1 MQVTQLYTLINN
13 VTKEILGET
22 AVVNEDLSNVVD
34 IGKAVFDA
42 TSVDNYVK
50 KLVNHIGK
58 VVFQNRA
65 YAGGVPSVLM
75 DSWEFGSVLQ
85 KVSMS
90 LPEATENESWKL
102 VDGQEYKQD
111 VFTAPEIEA
120 KFYNS
125 KVTFEI
131 PMSFTELQVK
141 ESFSSR
147 EQLNG
152 FVSMIT
158 TGVENS
164 MTVKLDAL
172 IMRAINNMTG
182 ETLVNGIGSGT
193 AGAKVLDF
201 TKTSGK
207 AVNLLKLYNDQ
218 AATADKVT
226 YATALTNYHFIKFAT
241 YTIGI
246 YADRMTKIS
255 KLFNI
260 GAKERFT
267 PADMRRCVLLS
278 DFAKAAV
285 TYLQADIQSP
295 DMVALPAH
303 DPVPYW
309 QGSGTDYAL
318 GSIGIIDVKTASG
331 ETVKVPAEGAGASK
345 KKNAAIIGVMFDR
358 DAVGVSNLD
367 RRTTTAYNAKAEF
380 YNNWYKMDAGYYND
394 LNENFVVFFIGETSA
409 IA

>member
-1 MQVTQLYTLINN
+1 MQVTQLYALINS

-22 AVVNEDLSNVVD
+22 AVVNEDLTNIVD
-34 IGKAVFDA
+34 IGKAIFDQ

-58 VVFQNRA
+58 VIFVNRA

-111 VFTAPEIEA
+111 VFTAPKIEA
-120 KFYNS
+120 KFFNS

-152 FVSMIT
+152 FISMIT

-182 ETLVNGIGSGT
+182 ETLVAGIGSGA
-193 AGAKVLDF
+193 AGSVVLDF
-201 TKTSGK
+201 SESSGR

-226 YATALTNYHFIKFAT
+226 VATAMTNTKFIKFAT
-241 YTIGI
+241 YTIGV
-246 YADRMTKIS
+246 YADRMS
-255 KLFNI
+255 KVSTLFNV
-260 GAKERFT
+260 GGKERFT

-278 DFAKAAV
+278 DFAKASV
-285 TYLQADIQSP
+285 TFLQADIQSP
-295 DMVALPAH
+295 EMVSLPAH
-303 DPVPYW
+303 DAVPYW
-309 QGSGTDYAL
+309 QGSGLDYGL
-318 GSIGIIDVKTASG
+318 DSIGKIDIKTAGG
-331 ETVKVPAEGAGASK
+331 ETVKVPFEGVGVG
-345 KKNAAIIGVMFDR
+345 KKNAAILGVMFDR

-394 LNENFVVFFIGETSA
+394 LNENFIVFFIGETLA
-409 IA
+409 

>member
-34 IGKAVFDA
+34 IGKSIFDQ

-58 VVFQNRA
+58 VIFQDRV

-111 VFTAPEIEA
+111 VFTAPKVEA
-120 KFYNS
+120 KFFNS

-158 TGVENS
+158 TSVENS

-182 ETLVNGIGSGT
+182 ETLVAGIGSGA
-193 AGAKVLDF
+193 AGAKTLDF
-201 TKTSGK
+201 TKTSGR
-207 AVNLLKLYNDQ
+207 AVNLLALYNAQ
-218 AATADKVT
+218 ADAADKVT
-226 YATALTNYHFIKFAT
+226 VANALTNYKFIKFAT
-241 YTIGI
+241 YTLGI
-246 YADRMTKIS
+246 YADRMSKIS
-255 KLFNI
+255 KLFNV
-260 GAKERFT
+260 GGKERFT

-295 DMVALPAH
+295 EMVALPQH
-303 DPVPYW
+303 DAVPYW

-318 GSIGIIDVKTASG
+318 SSTGIIDIKTASG
-331 ETVKVPAEGAGASK
+331 ETVKVPAEGSETGNT
-345 KKNAAIIGVMFDR
+345 NAAILGVMFDR
-358 DAVGVSNLD
+358 DAVGVANLD

-394 LNENFVVFFIGETSA
+394 LNENFVVFFIGETLA
-409 IA
+409 

>member
-1 MQVTQLYTLINN
+1 MKVTQLYTLINN

-34 IGKAVFDA
+34 IGKSIFDQ

-50 KLVNHIGK
+50 KLVNQIGK

-75 DSWEFGSVLQ
+75 DAWEFGSVLQ
-85 KVSMS
+85 KVSMA

-102 VDGQEYKQD
+102 VDGQQYKQD
-111 VFTAPEIEA
+111 VFTAPKVEA

-172 IMRAINNMTG
+172 IMRAINNMVG
-182 ETLVNGIGSGT
+182 ETLVAGIGSGT
-193 AGAKVLDF
+193 AGAKTLDF
-201 TKTSGK
+201 TKSSGR
-207 AVNLLKLYNDQ
+207 AINLLALYNAQ
-218 AATADKVT
+218 AVAADK
-226 YATALTNYHFIKFAT
+226 ATVANALTNYKFIKFAT
-241 YTIGI
+241 YTMGI
-246 YADRMTKIS
+246 VADRMNKIS
-255 KLFNI
+255 KLFNV
-260 GAKERFT
+260 GGKERFT

-278 DFAKAAV
+278 DFSKAAV

-295 DMVALPAH
+295 EMVALPTH

-318 GSIGIIDVKTASG
+318 SSTGIIDIKTAGG
-331 ETVKVPAEGAGASK
+331 ETVKVPAEGAGTG
-345 KKNAAIIGVMFDR
+345 KKNAAILGVMFDR
-358 DAVGVSNLD
+358 DAVGVANLD

-394 LNENFVVFFIGETSA
+394 LNENFVVFFIGETLA
-409 IA
+409 

>member
-1 MQVTQLYTLINN
+1 MKVTQLYTLINN
-13 VTKEILGET
+13 VTKEILGDT

-34 IGKAVFDA
+34 IGKSIFDQ

-75 DSWEFGSVLQ
+75 DAWEFGSVLQ
-85 KVSMS
+85 KVSMA
-90 LPEATENESWKL
+90 LPEATENESWNL

-111 VFTAPEIEA
+111 VFTAPKVEA

-182 ETLVNGIGSGT
+182 ETLVAGIGSGA
-193 AGAKVLDF
+193 AGAKTLDF
-201 TKTSGK
+201 SKTSGR
-207 AVNLLKLYNDQ
+207 AINLLKLYNEQ
-218 AATADKVT
+218 AVAADKVT
-226 YATALTNYHFIKFAT
+226 VANALTNYKFIKFAT
-241 YTIGI
+241 YTMGI
-246 YADRMTKIS
+246 VADRMSKIS
-255 KLFNI
+255 KLFNV
-260 GAKERFT
+260 GGKERFT
-267 PADMRRCVLLS
+267 PVDMRRCVLLS

-295 DMVALPAH
+295 EMVALPQH
-303 DPVPYW
+303 DAVPYW

-318 GSIGIIDVKTASG
+318 SSTGIIDIKTAGG
-331 ETVKVPAEGAGASK
+331 ETVKVPAEGVGAG

-358 DAVGVSNLD
+358 DAVAVANLD

-394 LNENFVVFFIGETSA
+394 LNENFVVFFIGETLV
-409 IA
+409 

>member
-13 VTKEILGET
+13 VTKEILGDT
-22 AVVNEDLSNVVD
+22 AVVKEDLSNVVD
-34 IGKAVFDA
+34 IGKSIFDQ

-75 DSWEFGSVLQ
+75 DAWEFGSVLQ
-85 KVSMS
+85 KVSMA
-90 LPEATENESWKL
+90 LPEATENESWNL

-111 VFTAPEIEA
+111 VFTAPKVEA

-182 ETLVNGIGSGT
+182 ETLVAGIGSGT
-193 AGAKVLDF
+193 AGAKTLDF
-201 TKTSGK
+201 SKTSGR
-207 AVNLLKLYNDQ
+207 AINLLKLYNAQ
-218 AATADKVT
+218 AAAADKVT
-226 YATALTNYHFIKFAT
+226 VANALTNYKFIKFAT
-241 YTIGI
+241 YTMGI
-246 YADRMTKIS
+246 VADRMSKIS
-255 KLFNI
+255 KLFNV
-260 GAKERFT
+260 GGKERFT

-278 DFAKAAV
+278 DFSKAAV

-295 DMVALPAH
+295 EMVALPPH

-309 QGSGTDYAL
+309 QGSGTDYQL
-318 GSIGIIDVKTASG
+318 SSTGIIDIKTASG
-331 ETVKVPAEGAGASK
+331 ENVKVPAEGAGAG
-345 KKNAAIIGVMFDR
+345 KKNAAILGVMFDR
-358 DAVGVSNLD
+358 DAVGVANLD

-394 LNENFVVFFIGETSA
+394 LNENFVVFFIGETLA
-409 IA
+409 

>member
-22 AVVNEDLSNVVD
+22 AVVKEDLSNVVD
-34 IGKAVFDA
+34 IGKSIFDQ

-50 KLVNHIGK
+50 KLVNQIGK

-75 DSWEFGSVLQ
+75 DAWEFGSVLQ
-85 KVSMS
+85 KVSMA

-102 VDGQEYKQD
+102 VNGQQYKQD
-111 VFTAPEIEA
+111 VFTAPKVEA

-164 MTVKLDAL
+164 MTVKLDSL

-182 ETLVNGIGSGT
+182 ETLVAGIGSGT
-193 AGAKVLDF
+193 AGAKTLDF
-201 TKTSGK
+201 SKTSGR
-207 AVNLLKLYNDQ
+207 AINLLKLYNEQ

-226 YATALTNYHFIKFAT
+226 VANALTNYNFIKFAT
-241 YTIGI
+241 YTMGVV
-246 YADRMTKIS
+246 ADRMSKIS
-255 KLFNI
+255 KLFNV
-260 GAKERFT
+260 GGKERFT

-278 DFAKAAV
+278 DFSKAAV

-295 DMVALPAH
+295 EMVALPAH

-318 GSIGIIDVKTASG
+318 SSTGIIDIKTASG
-331 ETVKVPAEGAGASK
+331 ENVKVPAEGVGAG
-345 KKNAAIIGVMFDR
+345 KKNAAILGVMFDR
-358 DAVGVSNLD
+358 DAVGVANLD

-394 LNENFVVFFIGETSA
+394 LNENFVVFFIGETLA
-409 IA
+409 

>member
-1 MQVTQLYTLINN
+1 MKVTQLYTLINN
-13 VTKEILGET
+13 VTREILGET

-34 IGKAVFDA
+34 IGKSIFDQ

-58 VVFQNRA
+58 VIFQDRV

-90 LPEATENESWKL
+90 LPEASENESWKL
-102 VDGQEYKQD
+102 VDGQQYKQD
-111 VFTAPEIEA
+111 VFTAPKVES

-152 FVSMIT
+152 FVSMIA

-182 ETLVNGIGSGT
+182 ETLVEGIGSGP
-193 AGAKVLDF
+193 AGAKTLDF
-201 TKTSGK
+201 TKTSGR
-207 AVNLLKLYNDQ
+207 AINLLKLYNDQ

-226 YATALTNYHFIKFAT
+226 VANALTNSQFIKFAT
-241 YTIGI
+241 YTMGVV
-246 YADRMTKIS
+246 ADRMSKIS
-255 KLFNI
+255 KLFNV
-260 GAKERFT
+260 GGKERFT

-278 DFAKAAV
+278 DFSKASV

-295 DMVALPAH
+295 EMVALPAH

-318 GSIGIIDVKTASG
+318 SSTGIIDIKTASG
-331 ETVKVPAEGAGASK
+331 ENVKLPAYGRGAGR
-345 KKNAAIIGVMFDR
+345 KNAAILGVMFDR
-358 DAVGVSNLD
+358 DAVGVANLE

-394 LNENFVVFFIGETSA
+394 LNENFVVFFIGEMQA
-409 IA
+409 

>member
-1 MQVTQLYTLINN
+1 MKVTQLYTLINN
-13 VTKEILGET
+13 VTKEILGDT

-75 DSWEFGSVLQ
+75 DAWEFGSVLQ
-85 KVSMS
+85 KVSMA

-111 VFTAPEIEA
+111 VFTAPKVEA

-182 ETLVNGIGSGT
+182 ETLVAGIGSGA
-193 AGAKVLDF
+193 AGAKTLDF
-201 TKTSGK
+201 SKTSGR
-207 AVNLLKLYNDQ
+207 AINLLKLYNDQ
-218 AATADKVT
+218 AAASDK
-226 YATALTNYHFIKFAT
+226 ATVANALTNYKFIKFAT
-241 YTIGI
+241 YTMGI
-246 YADRMTKIS
+246 VADRMSKIS
-255 KLFNI
+255 KLFNV
-260 GAKERFT
+260 GGKERFT

-278 DFAKAAV
+278 DFSKAAV

-303 DPVPYW
+303 DAVPYW
-309 QGSGTDYAL
+309 QGSGNDYAL
-318 GSIGIIDVKTASG
+318 SSIGIIDVKTASG
-331 ETVKVPAEGAGASK
+331 ENVKVPAEGAGAG
-345 KKNAAIIGVMFDR
+345 KKNAAILGVMFDR
-358 DAVGVSNLD
+358 DAVGVANLD

-394 LNENFVVFFIGETSA
+394 LNENFVVFFIGETLA
-409 IA
+409 

>member
-1 MQVTQLYTLINN
+1 MKVTQLYTLINN
-13 VTKEILGET
+13 VTKEILGDS

-58 VVFQNRA
+58 VIFQDRV

-85 KVSMS
+85 KVSMQ
-90 LPEATENESWKL
+90 LPEATENESWNL

-111 VFTAPEIEA
+111 VFTAPKIEA

-182 ETLVNGIGSGT
+182 ETLVAGIGSGT
-193 AGAKVLDF
+193 AGAKTLDF
-201 TKTSGK
+201 TKTSGV

-218 AATADKVT
+218 AAESDKVT
-226 YATALTNYHFIKFAT
+226 VATALTNYHFIKFAT
-241 YTIGI
+241 YTLGI
-246 YADRMTKIS
+246 YADRMSKIS
-255 KLFNI
+255 KLFNV
-260 GAKERFT
+260 GKKERFT
-267 PADMRRCVLLS
+267 PADMRRVVLLS
-278 DFAKAAV
+278 DFSKAAV

-303 DPVPYW
+303 DAVPYW

-318 GSIGIIDVKTASG
+318 SSIGIIDVKTASG
-331 ETVKVPAEGAGASK
+331 ETVKVPAEGAGTG

-394 LNENFVVFFIGETSA
+394 LNENFVVFFIGETLA
-409 IA
+409 

>member
-1 MQVTQLYTLINN
+1 MKVTQLYTLINN

-34 IGKAVFDA
+34 IGKSIFDQ

-75 DSWEFGSVLQ
+75 DAWEFGSVLQ
-85 KVSMS
+85 KVSMA
-90 LPEATENESWKL
+90 LPEATENESWNL
-102 VDGQEYKQD
+102 IDGQEYKQD
-111 VFTAPEIEA
+111 VFTAPKVEA

-182 ETLVNGIGSGT
+182 ETLVAGIGSGT
-193 AGAKVLDF
+193 AGAKTLDF
-201 TKTSGK
+201 SKTSGR
-207 AVNLLKLYNDQ
+207 AINLLKLYNDQ

-226 YATALTNYHFIKFAT
+226 VATALTNYHFIKFAT
-241 YTIGI
+241 YTLGI
-246 YADRMTKIS
+246 VADRMSKIS
-255 KLFNI
+255 KLFNV
-260 GAKERFT
+260 GGKERFT

-278 DFAKAAV
+278 DFAKASV

-295 DMVALPAH
+295 EMVALPAH

-309 QGSGTDYAL
+309 QGSGVNYAL
-318 GSIGIIDVKTASG
+318 SSTGIIDIKTAGG
-331 ETVKVPAEGAGASK
+331 ETVKVPAEGAGTG
-345 KKNAAIIGVMFDR
+345 KKNAAILGVMFDR
-358 DAVGVSNLD
+358 DAVGVANLD

-394 LNENFVVFFIGETSA
+394 LNENFVVFFIGETLA
-409 IA
+409 

>member
-13 VTKEILGET
+13 VTKEILGDT
-22 AVVNEDLSNVVD
+22 AVVKEDLSNVVD
-34 IGKAVFDA
+34 IGKSIFDQ

-75 DSWEFGSVLQ
+75 DAWEFGSVLQ
-85 KVSMS
+85 KVSMA

-111 VFTAPEIEA
+111 VFTSPKVEA

-182 ETLVNGIGSGT
+182 ETLVAGIGSGT
-193 AGAKVLDF
+193 AGAKTLDF
-201 TKTSGK
+201 SKTSGR
-207 AVNLLKLYNDQ
+207 AINLLKLYNDQ
-218 AATADKVT
+218 AAASDK
-226 YATALTNYHFIKFAT
+226 ATVANALTNYKFIKFAT
-241 YTIGI
+241 YTMGI
-246 YADRMTKIS
+246 VADRMSKIS
-255 KLFNI
+255 KLFNV
-260 GAKERFT
+260 GGKERFT

-278 DFAKAAV
+278 DFSKAAV

-295 DMVALPAH
+295 EMVALPAH

-318 GSIGIIDVKTASG
+318 SSTGIIDIKTASG
-331 ETVKVPAEGAGASK
+331 ENVKVPAEGAGAG
-345 KKNAAIIGVMFDR
+345 KKNAAILGVMFDR
-358 DAVGVSNLD
+358 DAVGVANLE

-394 LNENFVVFFIGETSA
+394 LNENFVVFFIGETLA
-409 IA
+409 

>member
-1 MQVTQLYTLINN
+1 MKVTQLYTLINN

-34 IGKAVFDA
+34 IGKSIFDQ

-75 DSWEFGSVLQ
+75 DAWEFGSVLQ
-85 KVSMS
+85 KVSMA
-90 LPEATENESWKL
+90 LPEATENESWNL
-102 VDGQEYKQD
+102 VNGQEYKQD
-111 VFTAPEIEA
+111 VFTAPKVEA

-182 ETLVNGIGSGT
+182 ETLVAGIGSGT
-193 AGAKVLDF
+193 AGAKTLDF
-201 TKTSGK
+201 SKTSGR
-207 AVNLLKLYNDQ
+207 AVNLLALYNDQ

-226 YATALTNYHFIKFAT
+226 VATALTNYHFIKFAT
-241 YTIGI
+241 YTMGI
-246 YADRMTKIS
+246 IADRMSKIS
-255 KLFNI
+255 KLFNV
-260 GAKERFT
+260 GGKERFT
-267 PADMRRCVLLS
+267 PADMLRCVLLS
-278 DFAKAAV
+278 DFSKAAV

-295 DMVALPAH
+295 EMVALPAH

-309 QGSGTDYAL
+309 QGSGVNYAL
-318 GSIGIIDVKTASG
+318 SSTGIIDIKTAGG
-331 ETVKVPAEGAGASK
+331 ETVKLPAEGAGTG

-358 DAVGVSNLD
+358 DAVGVANLD

-394 LNENFVVFFIGETSA
+394 LNENFVVFFIGETLA
-409 IA
+409 

>member
-34 IGKAVFDA
+34 IGKSIFDQ

-58 VVFQNRA
+58 VIFQDRV

-111 VFTAPEIEA
+111 VFTAPKVEA

-158 TGVENS
+158 TSVENS

-182 ETLVNGIGSGT
+182 ETLVAGIGSGA
-193 AGAKVLDF
+193 AGAKTLDF
-201 TKTSGK
+201 TKTSGR
-207 AVNLLKLYNDQ
+207 AVNLLALYNAQ
-218 AATADKVT
+218 ADAADKVT
-226 YATALTNYHFIKFAT
+226 VSNALTNYKFIKFAT
-241 YTIGI
+241 YTLGI
-246 YADRMTKIS
+246 YADRMSKIS
-255 KLFNI
+255 KLFNV
-260 GAKERFT
+260 GGKERFT

-295 DMVALPAH
+295 EMVALPQH
-303 DPVPYW
+303 DAVPYW

-318 GSIGIIDVKTASG
+318 SSTGIIDIKTASG
-331 ETVKVPAEGAGASK
+331 ETVKVPAEGSETGNT
-345 KKNAAIIGVMFDR
+345 NAAILGVMFDR
-358 DAVGVSNLD
+358 DAVGVANLD

-394 LNENFVVFFIGETSA
+394 LNENFVVFFIGETLA
-409 IA
+409 

>member
-1 MQVTQLYTLINN
+1 MKVTQLYTLINN
-13 VTKEILGET
+13 VTKEILGDT

-34 IGKAVFDA
+34 IGKLIFDA
-42 TSVDNYVK
+42 TNVDNYVK

-58 VVFQNRA
+58 VVFVNRA

-90 LPEATENESWKL
+90 LPEATENESWNL

-111 VFTAPEIEA
+111 VFTAPTIEA
-120 KFYNS
+120 KFFNS

-131 PMSFTELQVK
+131 PMSFTEIQVK
-141 ESFSSR
+141 ESFSNA

-152 FVSMIT
+152 FISMIT

-172 IMRAINNMTG
+172 IMRAINNMSA
-182 ETLVNGIGSGT
+182 ETLVNGIGSGAVGSKT
-193 AGAKVLDF
+193 LDF

-218 AATADKVT
+218 APTDQKVT

-241 YTIGI
+241 YTMGI
-246 YADRMTKIS
+246 YADRMSKIS

-260 GAKERFT
+260 GGKERFT
-267 PADMRRCVLLS
+267 PADMRRTVLLS
-278 DFAKAAV
+278 DFSKAAV

-303 DPVPYW
+303 DSVPYW
-309 QGSGTDYAL
+309 QGSGLDYGL
-318 GSIGIIDVKTASG
+318 SSIGIIDVKTASG
-331 ETVKVPAEGAGASK
+331 ETVKVPAEGAGVS
-345 KKNAAIIGVMFDR
+345 KKNAAILGVMFDR
-358 DAVGVSNLD
+358 DAIGVANLD

-394 LNENFVVFFIGETSA
+394 LNENCVVFFIGETTA
-409 IA
+409 AA

>member
-1 MQVTQLYTLINN
+1 MKVTQLYTLINN

-34 IGKAVFDA
+34 IGKSIFDQ

-58 VVFQNRA
+58 VIFVDRV

-90 LPEATENESWKL
+90 LPEATENESWNL

-111 VFTAPEIEA
+111 VFTAPKVEA
-120 KFYNS
+120 KFFNS

-158 TGVENS
+158 TSVENS

-182 ETLVNGIGSGT
+182 ETLVAGIGSGT
-193 AGAKVLDF
+193 AGAKTLNF
-201 TKTSGK
+201 TKTSAT
-207 AVNLLKLYNDQ
+207 AVNLLALYNAQ
-218 AATADKVT
+218 ADVADKVT
-226 YATALTNYHFIKFAT
+226 VANALTNYHFIKFAT
-241 YTIGI
+241 YTMGI
-246 YADRMTKIS
+246 YADRMSKIS
-255 KLFNI
+255 KLFNV
-260 GAKERFT
+260 GGKERFT
-267 PADMRRCVLLS
+267 PADMRRTVLLS
-278 DFAKAAV
+278 DFSKAAV
-285 TYLQADIQSP
+285 TFLQADIQSP
-295 DMVALPAH
+295 EMVALPQH
-303 DPVPYW
+303 DAVPYW

-318 GSIGIIDVKTASG
+318 SSTGIIDIKTASG
-331 ETVKVPAEGAGASK
+331 ETVKVPET
-345 KKNAAIIGVMFDR
+345 AAIIGVMFDR
-358 DAVGVSNLD
+358 DAVGVANLD

-394 LNENFVVFFIGETSA
+394 LNENFVVFFIGEA
-409 IA
+409 PAGE

>member
-1 MQVTQLYTLINN
+1 MKVTQLFTLINS
-13 VTKEILGET
+13 VTQEILGKT

-34 IGKAVFDA
+34 IGKAIFDQ

-58 VVFQNRA
+58 VVFVNRA

-90 LPEATENESWKL
+90 MPEATENESWKL
-102 VDGQEYKQD
+102 VDGQQYKQD
-111 VFTAPEIEA
+111 VFTAPKIEA
-120 KFYNS
+120 KFFNS

-141 ESFSSR
+141 ESFASR

-152 FVSMIT
+152 FISMIT

-172 IMRAINNMTG
+172 IMRAINNMSG
-182 ETLVNGIGSGT
+182 ETLVAGIGSGA
-193 AGAKVLDF
+193 AGSVALDF
-201 TKTSGK
+201 SKTSGR
-207 AVNLLKLYNDQ
+207 AVNLLRLYNAQ
-218 AATADKVT
+218 AAVADKVT
-226 YATALTNYHFIKFAT
+226 VATAMTNTKFIKFAT
-241 YTIGI
+241 YTLGV
-246 YADRMTKIS
+246 YADRMS
-255 KLFNI
+255 KVSSLFNV
-260 GAKERFT
+260 GGKERFT

-285 TYLQADIQSP
+285 TFMQADIQSP
-295 DMVALPAH
+295 EMVSLPAH
-303 DPVPYW
+303 DAVPYW
-309 QGSGTDYAL
+309 QGSGDDY
-318 GSIGIIDVKTASG
+318 GIDSIGKIDIKTAGG
-331 ETVKVPAEGAGASK
+331 ETVKVPFEGAGAG
-345 KKNAAIIGVMFDR
+345 KKNAAILGVMFDR

-394 LNENFVVFFIGETSA
+394 LNENFIVFFIGETLA
-409 IA
+409 

>member
-1 MQVTQLYTLINN
+1 MKVTQLYTLINN

-34 IGKAVFDA
+34 IGKSIFDQ

-65 YAGGVPSVLM
+65 YSGGVPSVLM
-75 DSWEFGSVLQ
+75 DAWEFGSVLQ
-85 KVSMS
+85 KVSMA
-90 LPEATENESWKL
+90 LPEATENKSWDL

-111 VFTAPEIEA
+111 VFTAPKVEA

-182 ETLVNGIGSGT
+182 ETLVAGIGSGT
-193 AGAKVLDF
+193 AGAKTLDF
-201 TKTSGK
+201 SKTSGR
-207 AVNLLKLYNDQ
+207 AINLLKLYNDQ
-218 AATADKVT
+218 AAIADKVT
-226 YATALTNYHFIKFAT
+226 VANALTNYKFIKFAT
-241 YTIGI
+241 YTMGI
-246 YADRMTKIS
+246 VADRMSKIS
-255 KLFNI
+255 KLFNV
-260 GAKERFT
+260 GGKERFT

-278 DFAKAAV
+278 DFSKAAV

-295 DMVALPAH
+295 DMVALPTH

-309 QGSGTDYAL
+309 QGSGTDYQL
-318 GSIGIIDVKTASG
+318 SSTGIIDIKTASG
-331 ETVKVPAEGAGASK
+331 ENVKVPAEGAGAG
-345 KKNAAIIGVMFDR
+345 KKNAAILGVMFDR
-358 DAVGVSNLD
+358 DAVGVANLD

-394 LNENFVVFFIGETSA
+394 LNENFVLFFIGETLA
-409 IA
+409 

>member
-34 IGKAVFDA
+34 IGKSIFDQ

-58 VVFQNRA
+58 VIFQDRV

-111 VFTAPEIEA
+111 VFTAPKVEA
-120 KFYNS
+120 KFFNS

-158 TGVENS
+158 TSVENS

-182 ETLVNGIGSGT
+182 ETLVAGIGSGA
-193 AGAKVLDF
+193 AGAKTLDF
-201 TKTSGK
+201 TKTSGR
-207 AVNLLKLYNDQ
+207 AVNLLALYNAQ
-218 AATADKVT
+218 ADAADKVT
-226 YATALTNYHFIKFAT
+226 VANALTNYKFIKFAT
-241 YTIGI
+241 YTLGI
-246 YADRMTKIS
+246 YADRMSKIS
-255 KLFNI
+255 KLFNV
-260 GAKERFT
+260 GGKERFT

-278 DFAKAAV
+278 DFARAAV

-295 DMVALPAH
+295 EMVALPLH
-303 DPVPYW
+303 DAVPYW

-318 GSIGIIDVKTASG
+318 SSTGIIDIKTASG
-331 ETVKVPAEGAGASK
+331 ETVKVPAEGSETGNT
-345 KKNAAIIGVMFDR
+345 NAAILGVMFDR
-358 DAVGVSNLD
+358 DAVGVANLD

-394 LNENFVVFFIGETSA
+394 LNENFVVFFIGETLA
-409 IA
+409 